1 VIGRHFCL
9 QKTAGGVRMK
19 HLLLTLAILVTIC
32 TASMAAQ
39 QVSGTVSD
47 ERGDPIA
54 GVNIAI
60 DGTPTGVTTGIDG
73 DFALT
78 LDLASARHVTF
89 THVAYRPVMIKV
101 TNADPI
107 AVVMTPTVYPIQ
119 GITVSGD
126 RATLGK
132 TPIAFTDFTTG
143 EIKRDYQIGEFPLL
157 LETTPNVYAYA
168 DAGGGLGYSYLKIRG
183 FDDKRV
189 SVYVNSVP
197 LNDPEDQAT
206 YFADIP
212 DFAASVKDIQIQRG
226 IGKSLYG
233 DASFGGAVNIV
244 SGGLEQQRQIT
255 ISSGYG
261 GFWHNGA
268 YIGDM
273 QKQSLEYRSGLID
286 GKWNLSGRYSRQLS
300 DGYRKDSWY
309 DGWAYYL
316 SVARLDPKITSTFNV
331 YGGPMKM
338 HLAYYGIS
346 RQQEEQDRRSNPL
359 TYDNETDN
367 FNQPHYEL
375 HNEIKLGSNLTM
387 HSTLYHINGNG
398 YYEQYKD
405 GRSFADYNIPPQY
418 VISPQGDTVDVI
430 MNGDLVRQQWVNKN
444 QWGWNPSL
452 ELTHKRGRLQI
463 GGSFY
468 YFNSEH
474 WGQVVWAEGVT
485 NKITP
490 RHRYYEYFGK
500 KYLASL
506 FAADD
511 YRLSDRLNLMANL
524 QFRHQTYSF
533 DQNKLGAFAGYNY
546 EVNWDFIS
554 PRLGLTY
561 AINDKMN
568 ALFSYSLSQR
578 APADY
583 EIYDAGNPS
592 AVPSLNITSIHRTS
606 AQDSSIVFGDP
617 TSKAELVHDFEMGVN
632 YRDQRQLHSINLY
645 WMEFRNEIVQNGGI
659 NPDLGLPITTNVD
672 RSVHAGVEVSS
683 TFEPHKRVRLSGNLS
698 YSYNRIK
705 SYSVEEEVYDNDQ
718 DWNSVGYQR
727 FNYDGKTISGFPD
740 YIGNV
745 IAEYVADR
753 LHLTWR
759 SRFIGRIYVEN
770 SNRRDLSIA
779 PFFTSSV
786 SASVSIGNLFHLGNL
801 ELATRVD
808 NLFSKRYEASGYGGV
823 TRFRDVPSQYWA
835 EYFPAAERS
844 FFTTLKL
851 ELQ

>member
-1 VIGRHFCL
+1 
-9 QKTAGGVRMK
+9 MK
-19 HLLLTLAILVTIC
+19 QLLLTLAALAMVC
-32 TASMAAQ
+32 SASIAAQ
-39 QVSGTVSD
+39 QVLGLVRD
-47 ERGDPIA
+47 DQGNPIA

-60 DGTPTGVTTGIDG
+60 DGMPTGSVTDRIGGFGLD
-73 DFALT
+73 
-78 LDLASARHVTF
+78 LDLASAHYITL
-89 THVAYRPVMIKV
+89 THVAYQPVMVKI
-101 TNADPI
+101 TDGGPYAI
-107 AVVMTPTVYPIQ
+107 TMTLAVYPIQ

-132 TPIAFTDFTTG
+132 TPVAFTDFTTS
-143 EIKRDYQIGEFPLL
+143 ELKRDYQIGEFPLL

-189 SVYVNSVP
+189 SVYVNGVP

-206 YFADIP
+206 YFVDIP
-212 DFAASVKDIQIQRG
+212 DFASSVKDIQIQRG

-233 DASFGGAVNIV
+233 DASFGGSVNIV
-244 SGGLEQQRQIT
+244 SSGLEQQRQIT
-255 ISSGYG
+255 LASGYG
-261 GFWHNGA
+261 GFWHDGA
-268 YIGDM
+268 FIGDM
-273 QKQSLEYRSGLID
+273 QNQTLEYRSGLID

-316 SVARLDPKITSTFNV
+316 SISRLDPKVTSTINL
-331 YGGPMKM
+331 YGGPMRM

-346 RQQEEQDRRSNPL
+346 REVERQDRRANPL

-387 HSTLYHINGNG
+387 HSTLYHIHGNG

-405 GRSFADYNIPPQY
+405 NRSFSDYNIPPEY
-418 VISPQGDTVDVI
+418 VINPQGDTVDVI
-430 MNGDLVRQQWVNKN
+430 TSGDLVRQQWVNKN
-444 QWGWNPSL
+444 QWGWNPIL
-452 ELTHKRGRLQI
+452 EFAHDRGTLQL

-474 WGQVVWAEGVT
+474 WGQVVWAEGIT
-485 NKITP
+485 SKISP

-506 FAADD
+506 FVAQD
-511 YRLSDRLNLMANL
+511 YRLTDRLNLMANL
-524 QFRHQTYSF
+524 QFRHQTYDF
-533 DQNKLGAFAGYNY
+533 DQHKLGAFAGYNY
-546 EVNWDFIS
+546 RVNWDFLS

-561 AINDKMN
+561 AITDKIS
-568 ALFSYSLSQR
+568 ALLNYSLSQR

-583 EIYDAGNPS
+583 EIYDAGNPA
-592 AVPSLNITSIHRTS
+592 AVPSLQITSINRTS
-606 AQDSSIVFGDP
+606 AQDSTIVFGDP
-617 TSKAELVHDFEMGVN
+617 TSKAELVHDFEMGLN
-632 YRDQRQLHSINLY
+632 YRDQRQSHVINFY
-645 WMEFRNEIVQNGGI
+645 WMEFRNEIVQDGGI

-672 RSVHAGVEVSS
+672 RSVHAGVELSS
-683 TFEPHKRVRLSGNLS
+683 TVEPHKNVRLSGNFS

-718 DWNSVGYQR
+718 SWNSVGYQK
-727 FNYDGKTISGFPD
+727 FSYDGKTISGFPD
-740 YIGNV
+740 YIGNA
-745 IAEYVADR
+745 IAEYVTDR
-753 LHLTWR
+753 LHLTFR
-759 SRFIGRIYVEN
+759 GRFVGRIYVEDA
-770 SNRRDLSIA
+770 NRRDLSIV

-786 SASVSIGNLFHLGNL
+786 SALVSIGQLLHLGNL
-801 ELATRVD
+801 ELAARVD
-808 NLFSKRYEASGYGGV
+808 NLFNKRYEASGYGGV

-835 EYFPAAERS
+835 EYYPAAERS